1 MTSKVSNNI
10 VSFIDWDPKNNTYMA
25 PCLTDYYGKHIPIK
39 SNQTNQELQ
48 LITPFM
54 MTWGIEDFNGDK
66 KYKISLNFPNQE
78 NKTKE
83 TDMFLQKMKNF
94 ENQIMDDAVANS
106 HSWFG
111 GNKSREL
118 VKHAF
123 CPILKYKK
131 FKDTNKDDLTSA
143 PSFSAKV
150 PFYGD
155 RWDVELYDTNSN
167 MIFPSDKKLTP
178 IDLVPKMSKVACI
191 LQCSGIWIGVNGR
204 WGVSWKLIQCV
215 VKPETFH
222 NVQPNK
228 ITGYFTNGKSEKQQE
243 QVLDYTPVSIPIEPP
258 IPEKTIFEEANHD
271 TEAEDEEVNTN
282 IPISSTKKK
291 SVKRTKTTTQI
302 KKKTAQIRKSRTP
315 QYLIQAKKEAIKNT
329 EDFFEKFAEI
339 ERKCAK
345 EKEIAEKKYKQTM
358 KFVVRNMRQT
368 KPTK

>member
-1 MTSKVSNNI
+1 MTSKVSNNN

-25 PCLTDYYGKHIPIK
+25 PRLTDYYGKHIPIK

-54 MTWGIEDFNGDK
+54 MTWWGIEDFNGDK
-66 KYKISLNFPNQE
+66 KYKIPLNFPNQE
-78 NKTKE
+78 KKTKE
-83 TDMFLQKMKNF
+83 SEMFLQKMNIFQNK
-94 ENQIMDDAVANS
+94 IIDDAVANS
-106 HSWFG
+106 YSWFG
-111 GNKSREL
+111 ENKSREL

-150 PFYGD
+150 PLYGD
-155 RWDVELYDTNSN
+155 RWEVELYDTNSN

-178 IDLVPKMSKVACI
+178 VDLVPKMCHVACI
-191 LQCSGIWIGVNGR
+191 LQCSGIWVGENGCWR
-204 WGVSWKLIQCV
+204 VSWKLIQCV

-228 ITGYFTNGKSEKQQE
+228 ITGYFTNGKSEKQPE
-243 QVLDYTPVSIPIEPP
+243 QVLDYTPVSTPIEQP
-258 IPEKTIFEEANHD
+258 IPAKTIFKEANDD
-271 TEAEDEEVNTN
+271 TEDVNTN

-302 KKKTAQIRKSRTP
+302 KKKTAQILKSRTP
-315 QYLIQAKKEAIKNT
+315 QYLIQAKKDAFKIT
-329 EDFFEKFAEI
+329 EDLFEKIAEI

-345 EKEIAEKKYKQTM
+345 EKELAEKNYKQNINL
-358 KFVVRNMRQT
+358 VVKNMRQT
-368 KPTK
+368 KLKK